1 MNARPPGSTQHP
13 DGPSCGTVSRVRG
26 EAGEAML
33 DAVREANGRR
43 AIRPAETV
51 DAAAADVEAF
61 LVVPEWAVG
70 QAAADVAAEA
80 LREVH
85 GLDVADVPHAWAIYT
100 AGAQRLGFAGPVP
113 VPQLETGAS
122 ALA

>member
-1 MNARPPGSTQHP
+1 MTPLSTADP
-13 DGPSCGTVSRVRG
+13 EMR
-26 EAGEAML
+26 EAML

-43 AIRPAETV
+43 TIRPAKTV

-70 QAAADVAAEA
+70 QAAADVAAET

-85 GLDVADVPHAWAIYT
+85 GLDAADVPHAWAIYT
-100 AGAQRLGFAGPVP
+100 AGARRLGFAGAVP
-113 VPQLETGAS
+113 VPQLGMQAI
-122 ALA
+122 A